1 MNRRAR
7 RHRHLAHAA
16 AAIATVG
23 LLTGCTPIVSG
34 WVPYWEATAGTAAFS
49 NSQVA
54 PLFGDV
60 SPFWFSATGPTG
72 VITRVGS
79 ETSLNATVKAARDS
93 GLTVLPSIT
102 DGTGKGVMAQI
113 LADTTPVTGAR
124 AVHIANIVN
133 LVMDRGFD
141 GIDLDYEGFAF
152 DDGRA
157 SWATTQPLWVDFVNQ
172 LGAELHKDGRN
183 KLLSITIPP
192 TWLENGVE
200 TGYPV
205 YAQGEIAAS
214 ADRIRLMVYDFS
226 FSSPGPLAPMTWVQ
240 KVIEYSNSKVAERS
254 KLQLGVPTYGRNW
267 AIQKNSREVCPS
279 GALRTTSL
287 QMENSAALITSK
299 GATPVRDVSGEMR
312 FTYTE
317 VASGYRTAPIPAP
330 PYVPPPTQIE
340 SVPGA
345 ADSLVPAKRLAPPS
359 TIVTCTVEHRVF
371 YPDAQ
376 SVQQRTQ
383 AALDAG
389 WRGSI
394 LWALGYE
401 TADVWSALGAISP

>member
-1 MNRRAR
+1 VNDRLRRVGGAAR
-7 RHRHLAHAA
+7 ISAV
-16 AAIATVG
+16 IASVG

-34 WVPYWEATAGTAAFS
+34 WVPYWDATAGSAAFS

-72 VITRVGS
+72 TITRVGS
-79 ETSLNATVKAARDS
+79 ESSLNTTVAAARAK

-113 LADTTPVTGAR
+113 LADTTPITGAR

-133 LVMDRGFD
+133 LVMDRGYD

-157 SWATTQPLWVDFVNQ
+157 SWPTTQPLWVAFVHQ
-172 LGAELHKDGRN
+172 LGAELHSRN

-192 TWLENGVE
+192 TWLDNGVE

-205 YAQGEIAAS
+205 YAQGEIAAA
-214 ADRIRLMVYDFS
+214 ADRIRLMVYDYS
-226 FSSPGPLAPMTWVQ
+226 FSSPGPLAPMSWVQ
-240 KVIEYSNSKVAERS
+240 KVIEYSNSKVADRS

-267 AIQKNSREVCPS
+267 ALQKNSREVCPG
-279 GALRTTSL
+279 GALKTTSV
-287 QMENSAALITSK
+287 QMENAAALISSK

-312 FTYTE
+312 FTYSE
-317 VASGYRTAPIPAP
+317 VVSGYRTAPIPAP
-330 PYVPPPTQIE
+330 PYVPPPTRIE
-340 SVPGA
+340 TVPGA
-345 ADSLVPAKRLAPPS
+345 AASLVPAKRLAPPS
-359 TIVTCTVEHRVF
+359 TIVSCTVEHRVF

-401 TADVWSALGAISP
+401 TADVWTALGAISP